1 MKMCAKKDKAPAV
14 VITFRA
20 DHVPMSLALL
30 AHAKGLHVNYVAEA
44 DLAEPIYKAPDGS
57 HITGYLEVFKL
68 LWPNMHIDHEGI
80 ISTAILP
87 LLYSVNQEVQSEM
100 LETIASMIIH
110 DTPVSTGYRELDYII
125 IGAPQADI
133 LTGHP
138 KTASLLDAY
147 ASDVS
152 FKVARGQ
159 MSMAVKNYN
168 RSLLPKDGPMLDN
181 AEIGKVCTRFPPEPS
196 GYLHIGH
203 AKAAMLNHYFAR
215 AYKGRLHFRMDDTN
229 PGRENPEFVE
239 NLKRDMAA
247 LQLDFDSF
255 SYTSDHFD
263 LMLQFAEKLIQDGL
277 AYCDQTPSEEMQKRR
292 FDGIASDF
300 RDLSIDESLRLW
312 DEMKNGTEEGQLTC
326 LRAKISVDDPN
337 KCMRDP
343 VIYRVNVK
351 DEHHRTGTKYKVY
364 PTYDFACPIVDS
376 IEGIT
381 HALRTTEFLDR
392 NNQYW
397 WFCDMLGL
405 RKPELYDF
413 SRLRLQYSI
422 MSKRHLQWFVE
433 EGLVEGWFDPRFPT
447 VQGLMRRGLRPD
459 ALRKFILD
467 QGPSRRNN
475 YQEWSKIWAVNKQFI
490 EPIAKRFHAVRAD
503 NAIIARIINF
513 EPRNAFYV
521 LKDVPLHAK
530 NAELGAKKVLY
541 RPEILIDYSDFKQME
556 DQGLKTGDK
565 LTLMAWG
572 NMLIEDVD
580 YAAQTL
586 ALRYMPDDTDYSGTM
601 KITWVSKSRTVKRVR
616 TCYFGHLI
624 TKDILGPEDDFKDFV
639 NKDSL
644 KAFDAYVQG
653 NILRYI
659 KAKETLQLERWGFYY
674 FDRIEDGIPILH
686 YVPEGRGHVQVGAF
700 TFSSE

>member
-1 MKMCAKKDKAPAV
+1 MCAKKDKSPAAT
-14 VITFRA
+14 IAFRA
-20 DHVPMSLALL
+20 DCVPISLALL

-44 DLAEPIYKAPDGS
+44 DLAEPIYRTPDGLLK
-57 HITGYLEVFKL
+57 TGYLELFKH
-68 LWPNMHIDHEGI
+68 LWPSMPLEVELLV
-80 ISTAILP
+80 STAVIP
-87 LLYSVNQEVQSEM
+87 LLYSVDQPAQPEM
-100 LETIASMIIH
+100 LETVVSMIVQ
-110 DTPVSTGYRELDYII
+110 DEPVSTGHKELDYII
-125 IGAPQADI
+125 IGAPQVDLI
-133 LTGHP
+133 TGHP
-138 KTASLLDAY
+138 KGASLLDAY
-147 ASDVS
+147 ASDVAL
-152 FKVARGQ
+152 KVARGQ
-159 MSMAVKNYN
+159 TSMAVKNYT
-168 RSLLPKDGPMLDN
+168 RSLLPKDGPVLDN

-239 NLKRDMAA
+239 NLKRDMNS

-255 SYTSDHFD
+255 SYTSDHFE
-263 LMLQFAEKLIQDGL
+263 LMLRFAEKLIRDGL
-277 AYCDQTPSEEMQKRR
+277 AYCDKTPSEEMQKRR
-292 FDGIASDF
+292 FDGTASDF
-300 RDLSIDESLRLW
+300 REIAVDESLRLW
-312 DEMKNGTEEGQLTC
+312 EEMKRGSEEGQLTC

-376 IEGIT
+376 VEGIT

-397 WFCDMLGL
+397 WFCDKLGL

-490 EPIAKRFHAVRAD
+490 EPIAKRFHAVHAD
-503 NAIIARIINF
+503 DAVTVQIVNF
-513 EPRNAFYV
+513 APKYSFYA
-521 LKDVPLHAK
+521 LRDVPLHAK
-530 NAELGAKKVLY
+530 NADLGTKQVLY
-541 RPEILIDYSDFKQME
+541 RPEVLIDSSDFKQME
-556 DQGLKTGDK
+556 EHGLKVGDK
-565 LTLMAWG
+565 LTLMTWG
-572 NMLIEDVD
+572 NMQIEAID

-586 ALRYMPDDTDYSGTM
+586 ALRHMPDDTDYSGTL
-601 KITWVSKSRTVKRVR
+601 KITWVGKSRTVKRVR

-624 TKDILGPEDDFKDFV
+624 TKDILGPDDDFKDFV
-639 NKDSL
+639 NKNSL
-644 KAFDAYVQG
+644 KTFDAYVQG
-653 NILRYI
+653 NILQYI
-659 KAKETLQLERWGFYY
+659 KPKETLQLERWGFYY
-674 FDRIEDGIPILH
+674 FDRLENGIPILH
-686 YVPEGRGHVQVGAF
+686 YVPEGRGHAQVGAF
-700 TFSSE
+700 TFSDE